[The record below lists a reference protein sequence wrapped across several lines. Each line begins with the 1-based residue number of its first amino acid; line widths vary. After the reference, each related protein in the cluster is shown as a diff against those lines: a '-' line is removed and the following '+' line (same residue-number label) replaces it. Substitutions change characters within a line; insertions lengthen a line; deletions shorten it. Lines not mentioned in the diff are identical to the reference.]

1 MNDAGARSEHSAS
14 EPSHRASEAERLAA
28 DASRLAESE
37 RLAADASR
45 PAEAERP
52 SLLDAVGGP
61 LGVAESSLPPITF
74 VTAYTVSG
82 EAVTAA
88 WIAVA
93 IGVAAA
99 AARIVRGQTPQYA
112 LAGLVGIA
120 LAAFIVSRTGRAE
133 DFFVPGLLANAAYAL
148 GCGISIAVGRPA
160 VGLAIGLLRGEGAGW
175 RANPTRVRAYTK
187 ATWLWVGVFSARLA
201 VQLPLY
207 LTGAVVALGTAR
219 VAMGVPIFALAVW
232 LTWLILRAHEPDAPL
247 PGGAGSKRA
256 ED

>member
-1 MNDAGARSEHSAS
+1 MSDADARSERPAGGSPRHPS
-14 EPSHRASEAERLAA
+14 EAELLAADAERLA
-28 DASRLAESE
+28 R
-37 RLAADASR
+37 
-45 PAEAERP
+45 AERP

-61 LGVAESSLPPITF
+61 LGIAESALPPITF

-99 AARIVRGQTPQYA
+99 VARIVRGQTPQYA
-112 LAGLVGIA
+112 LAGLVGIGF
-120 LAAFIVSRTGRAE
+120 AAYIVSKTGRAE

-160 VGLAIGLLRGEGAGW
+160 VGLAIALLRGEVTGW
-175 RANPTRVRAYTK
+175 RDDAARLRAYTK
-187 ATWLWVGVFSARLA
+187 ATWLWVGVFSTRLA

-207 LTGAVVALGTAR
+207 FTGAVVALGTAR

-232 LTWLILRAHEPDAPL
+232 LTWLILRTYERDAPL
-247 PGGAGSKRA
+247 PGGAGRKRV
-256 ED
+256 EG

>member
-1 MNDAGARSEHSAS
+1 VNDRSAPEDHQTESD
-14 EPSHRASEAERLAA
+14 RLAA
-28 DASRLAESE
+28 EANHLA
-37 RLAADASR
+37 R
-45 PAEAERP
+45 AERP
-52 SLLDAVGGP
+52 ALLDAVGGP
-61 LGVAESSLPPITF
+61 LGIAESALPPITF
-74 VTAYTVSG
+74 ITAYTISG
-82 EAVTAA
+82 EATTSA

-99 AARIVRGQTPQYA
+99 VARIARGQTPQYA
-112 LAGLVGIA
+112 LAGLVGIG

-160 VGLAIGLLRGEGAGW
+160 VGLAIGMLRGEGTGW
-175 RANPTRVRAYTK
+175 RADAARVRAYTR
-187 ATWLWVGVFSARLA
+187 ATWLWVGVFSTRLA

-232 LTWLILRAHEPDAPL
+232 LTWLILRAYEPDAS
-247 PGGAGSKRA
+247 GSKA
-256 ED
+256 SSPPT